1 MYNITKVT
9 GVQHSD
15 SQILE
20 LYFVNSYY
28 KILTIFPVLY
38 DAFC

>member
-1 MYNITKVT
+1 MYNITRVT
-9 GVQHSD
+9 GVQHGD

-20 LYFVNSYY
+20 LYYSNSYC

-38 DAFC
+38 DTFC